1 MRIVIL
7 NRWFSERMGYA
18 DASLAH
24 EYSMAGHEVF
34 LVTSNA
40 QPYFDSPDYCDIYE
54 KFNGPPLTECC
65 WKPHDNYTLI
75 RLPICAWPYKYSFRN
90 LSATLKKIKPDIVQT
105 FDLLAPYNIQAA
117 LFCKFHKACF
127 FSGNHVVNS
136 VFSPARGGMSLL
148 RRIKWNYWMP
158 WIGGIFYRNFCE
170 KNYAATIDGFEINRR
185 FFGVPD
191 TCNVLCELGVDTRS
205 FYPDPVAGAAK
216 RRELGVTDSEL
227 LVLYSGRFN
236 EGKNP
241 FVLAEAVRIA
251 RQRGLNCRG
260 FFIGNGS
267 EEAIRHLAGVE
278 GCTVLPF
285 VESSKLPDFYRA
297 ADIAVWP
304 RQESTSMLD
313 AAATGTPIVV
323 SDRVLAHERYEGN
336 GLTYRENDPVSLAEA
351 LQTLAD
357 PELRRT
363 LGEHGTEK
371 MLTRFSWKAIA
382 VRRLQDYGESLARR
396 R

>member
-54 KFNGPPLTECC
+54 KFNGPPLAECC

-170 KNYAATIDGFEINRR
+170 KTMPPQLMVLKSTDAFSECRIPAMYCVNWGSTPVCFTRIRLR
-185 FFGVPD
+185 VP
-191 TCNVLCELGVDTRS
+191 
-205 FYPDPVAGAAK
+205 P
-216 RRELGVTDSEL
+216 
-227 LVLYSGRFN
+227 
-236 EGKNP
+236 
-241 FVLAEAVRIA
+241 
-251 RQRGLNCRG
+251 
-260 FFIGNGS
+260 NG
-267 EEAIRHLAGVE
+267 G
-278 GCTVLPF
+278 
-285 VESSKLPDFYRA
+285 
-297 ADIAVWP
+297 
-304 RQESTSMLD
+304 
-313 AAATGTPIVV
+313 
-323 SDRVLAHERYEGN
+323 
-336 GLTYRENDPVSLAEA
+336 
-351 LQTLAD
+351 
-357 PELRRT
+357 
-363 LGEHGTEK
+363 
-371 MLTRFSWKAIA
+371 SW
-382 VRRLQDYGESLARR
+382 G
-396 R
+396 